1 MNRLSLQFLIAYAD
15 FYKLQDKPVTEVIE
29 LTANYLNSDRMMR
42 SFLKIYRMLY
52 LPNYGMK

>member
-29 LTANYLNSDRMMR
+29 LTVNYLNSDRKMS
-42 SFLKIYRMLY
+42 SFLKIYHMLY